1 MEIAPRIIYKHYAFS
16 DNPQVQQQ
24 MQMQMQMQ
32 MQHQLQQQLQVQP
45 HQQIGYLVPV
55 NMNMN
60 LGCVPVP
67 MSNVPIIPY
76 DTTAASSPSSST
88 STSTSGAAAGP
99 AAAPPPSACAP
110 GVYPAYYQPS
120 IPSTSSPPYA
130 YAANIPQTQF
140 YDTTPTTTTTA
151 ATQPQAF
158 KLPPISS
165 IMQGGA
171 SSAKS
176 SVSSTSSAGTIHS
189 SPLAAPGNMHQAMS
203 MGGMAPMTPPASAA
217 HSPRSARAEQATP
230 VVAATPV
237 AATTSTAPSKKSK
250 RKKFICDG
258 IGKHLS
264 PEVRQ
269 KKQCPVC
276 GKKCSRP
283 STLKTHYLIHTG
295 DNPYVCTRPGCDKS
309 FNVKSNLQRHIRSHD
324 RKLAKTLAQMQQ
336 YGPLY

>member
-32 MQHQLQQQLQVQP
+32 MQHQLQHQLQVQP
-45 HQQIGYLVPV
+45 HQQIGYVVPV

-88 STSTSGAAAGP
+88 STSAAAAGP

-189 SPLAAPGNMHQAMS
+189 SPLAAPGNMNQAMS

-217 HSPRSARAEQATP
+217 HSPRSASAEQATP